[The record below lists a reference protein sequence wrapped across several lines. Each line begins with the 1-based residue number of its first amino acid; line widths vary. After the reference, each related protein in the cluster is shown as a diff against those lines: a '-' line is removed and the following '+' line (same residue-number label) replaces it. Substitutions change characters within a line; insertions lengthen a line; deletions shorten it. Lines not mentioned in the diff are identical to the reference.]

1 MTGQQGL
8 TWSAIVQP
16 AVSGAR
22 KPAPQIVSPVLPA
35 PSVALHLP
43 AAPVLPAPSTMV
55 RSPGPVVVQPR
66 PPASRN
72 ILARPTASLA
82 ELLRVAQATRLNA
95 VEPGTNDSLAGS
107 ASSRPNADS
116 NRATPPSVPTLP
128 HAESN
133 ILELLHFAQSTRL
146 GSPHRRSNRVA
157 PLPPFVLTAA
167 LDTTEHKA
175 TL

>member
-1 MTGQQGL
+1 MTCSDCFLLLTDLGL
-8 TWSAIVQP
+8 VLMFRIIVLLFWP
-16 AVSGAR
+16 TLSLVAAPSGAD
-22 KPAPQIVSPVLPA
+22 
-35 PSVALHLP
+35 PS
-43 AAPVLPAPSTMV
+43 
-55 RSPGPVVVQPR
+55 PR

-95 VEPGTNDSLAGS
+95 VEPGTNDYLAGS